1 MKTFTHRI
9 EVRWADMD
17 ALGHVNN
24 AKYFRYMEQ
33 ARIAWMT
40 QVRPAVME
48 GEEGP
53 IIVAASCQFLRPI
66 VYPAT
71 IEVSCEVSELKRS
84 SFAIRHTIMRAGN
97 AAEKFAEGEVT
108 LVWVNYKQGKSVP
121 LPDWLRA
128 AFGA

>member
-1 MKTFTHRI
+1 MKTFRQQI

-24 AKYFRYMEQ
+24 ARYFRYMEQ
-33 ARIAWMT
+33 ARIAWMA
-40 QVRPAVME
+40 QLDSEVMR

-53 IIVAASCQFLRPI
+53 IIVAANCQFLRPI

-71 IEVSCEVSELKRS
+71 IEVSCEVSELGRS
-84 SFAIRHTIMRAGN
+84 SFPIRHVITLAGN
-97 AAEKFAEGEVT
+97 PGEKFAEGEVI

-128 AFGA
+128 AFA